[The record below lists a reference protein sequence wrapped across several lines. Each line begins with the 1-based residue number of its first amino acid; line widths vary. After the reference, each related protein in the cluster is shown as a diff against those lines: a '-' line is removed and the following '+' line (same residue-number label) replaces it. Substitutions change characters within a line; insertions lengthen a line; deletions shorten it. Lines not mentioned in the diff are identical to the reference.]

1 MVAGPAPKRLH
12 GTTGFQEEQIQRE
25 IVRLKLR
32 IQRRDVINSK
42 TRWRDVKSLDFGF
55 EQTSEWNRES
65 EFEQFAVVVLHILK
79 TRSFQ

>member
-1 MVAGPAPKRLH
+1 MVAGPVPKRLH

-42 TRWRDVKSLDFGF
+42 TKWRNVKSLDFGF
-55 EQTSEWNRES
+55 E
-65 EFEQFAVVVLHILK
+65 
-79 TRSFQ
+79 